1 MKDQFDLIN
10 EYAQNGYHITDGK
23 NGSVI
28 ATNADGHEVILFADG
43 ATEDNASPTI
53 EEKNLD
59 LSH

>member
-1 MKDQFDLIN
+1 MKDQFD
-10 EYAQNGYHITDGK
+10 DGK